1 MRSHSKRDLAPKTFR
16 KPWNISALIAGF
28 VGIALMVAA
37 VFSIESTATRTGDY
51 LLLDNPQH
59 HSIPRPNK
67 RGLGGLL
74 RRDIDAP
81 PKQEQATS
89 APQNSKPFKVKMG
102 FYAVNNYNITPQVP
116 SFDSAGY
123 VWFIWQDDLQEYL
136 TKNDL
141 KIWEVMTPVNLLGLP
156 SGASSVFN
164 PTTGSDK
171 PIRMKDGSLYLTGS
185 YKGTFYID
193 RSDFRY
199 HPFTRLSLP
208 IMVEADDILLSYNKL
223 QFIPDATGSGVGQF
237 IDASNGW
244 VNTGWAINSY
254 KHHYDTDFGF
264 GEGASDYS
272 QLVYDIKYSTDSW
285 LAFWKILI
293 PIFIV
298 MAMIVGATKLDPT
311 HYDVRLT
318 MPVTVLLTLVFLQ
331 QSHNA
336 DLPRLSY
343 MTFLDEVYVICY
355 VLTLSAFVLM
365 LWACRRYYAA
375 LKIEDP
381 ELQAIE
387 MRRLDKSDDYWPTYV
402 ILAGIVSISISWL
415 TS

>member
-1 MRSHSKRDLAPKTFR
+1 MSHLSQRPRTPKTLR
-16 KPWNISALIAGF
+16 KPWNTSALIASV

-37 VFSIESTATRTGDY
+37 VFSIQSKPTSTGDY
-51 LLLDNPQH
+51 LQLTNPQH
-59 HSIPRPNK
+59 HSAIQVDK
-67 RGLGGLL
+67 AKLGLL
-74 RRDIDAP
+74 RRDSDDAP
-81 PKQEQATS
+81 RPSVLPGAEE
-89 APQNSKPFKVKMG
+89 PFKVKMG
-102 FYAVNNYNITPQVP
+102 FYASNNYNITPQVP
-116 SFDSAGY
+116 SFESTGY
-123 VWFIWQDDLQEYL
+123 VWFIWKDDLQKYL
-136 TKNDL
+136 TENKL
-141 KIWEVMTPVNLLGLP
+141 KIWEVMTPINLLSLP
-156 SGASSVFN
+156 NGADSVFA
-164 PTTGSDK
+164 PTTGSDE
-171 PIRMKDGSLYLTGS
+171 PLQMKDGSWYLTGS

-193 RSDFRY
+193 RSDFRF

-208 IMVEADDILLSYNKL
+208 IMIEADDILLSYNKL
-223 QFIPDATGSGVGQF
+223 QILPDAAGSGVGQF

-272 QLVYDIKYSTDSW
+272 QLVYEITYATDSW
-285 LAFWKILI
+285 LAFWKILV

-298 MAMIVGATKLDPT
+298 MAMIVGATKLEPT

-355 VLTLSAFVLM
+355 LLTLTAFVLM

-381 ELQAIE
+381 TQQAIE

-402 ILAGIVSISISWL
+402 IVAGIISITISWL

>member
-1 MRSHSKRDLAPKTFR
+1 MSSQPDRRRTPKTLR
-16 KPWNISALIAGF
+16 KPWNTSALVASI

-37 VFSIESTATRTGDY
+37 VFSIQSKPSKTGDY
-51 LLLDNPQH
+51 LQLDTPQH
-59 HSIPRPNK
+59 HSMVQQNK
-67 RGLGGLL
+67 AQLGLL
-74 RRDIDAP
+74 RRDSDEAP
-81 PKQEQATS
+81 RATALPTS
-89 APQNSKPFKVKMG
+89 TKPFKVKMG
-102 FYAVNNYNITPQVP
+102 LYASNNFNITPQVP
-116 SFDSAGY
+116 SFESTGY

-136 TKNDL
+136 TKNNL
-141 KIWEVMTPVNLLGLP
+141 KIWEVMTPINLLSLP
-156 SGASSVFN
+156 NGVSSVFA
-164 PTTGSDK
+164 PTTGSDE
-171 PIRMKDGSLYLTGS
+171 PIRMNDGSWYLTGS

-208 IMVEADDILLSYNKL
+208 IMIEADDILLSYNKL
-223 QFIPDATGSGVGQF
+223 QIIPDTKASGVGQF
-237 IDASNGW
+237 IDSSNGW
-244 VNTGWAINSY
+244 VNTGWAINTY
-254 KHHYDTDFGF
+254 KHRYATDFGF

-272 QLVYDIKYSTDSW
+272 QLVYEITYATDSW

-331 QSHNA
+331 QSHNS
-336 DLPRLSY
+336 DLPKLSY

-381 ELQAIE
+381 QQQAIE

-402 ILAGIVSISISWL
+402 IVAGIISIAISWM

>member
-1 MRSHSKRDLAPKTFR
+1 MSLQPNRQRTPKTLR
-16 KPWNISALIAGF
+16 KPWNISALIASII
-28 VGIALMVAA
+28 GIALMVAA
-37 VFSIESTATRTGDY
+37 VFSIDSKPSRTGDY
-51 LLLDNPQH
+51 LLLANP
-59 HSIPRPNK
+59 PNHALVQTDK
-67 RGLGGLL
+67 ARLGPL
-74 RRDIDAP
+74 RRDIDP
-81 PKQEQATS
+81 PSKQDNANVPPES
-89 APQNSKPFKVKMG
+89 NEPFKVKMG

-123 VWFIWQDDLQEYL
+123 VWFIWQDDLQKYL
-136 TKNDL
+136 TDNNL
-141 KIWEVMTPVNLLGLP
+141 NIWEVMTPINLLGLP

-164 PTTGSDK
+164 PTTGSDE

-185 YKGTFYID
+185 YRGTFYID

-223 QFIPDATGSGVGQF
+223 QIIPDTKASGVGQF
-237 IDASNGW
+237 IDSSNGW
-244 VNTGWAINSY
+244 ENTGWDINSY
-254 KHHYDTDFGF
+254 KHRYNTDFGF

-285 LAFWKILI
+285 LAFWKIVV

-298 MAMIVGATKLDPT
+298 MAMIIGATKLEPT

-331 QSHNA
+331 QSHNT

-365 LWACRRYYAA
+365 LWACRRYYSA

-381 ELQAIE
+381 EQQAIE

-402 ILAGIVSISISWL
+402 ILAGIVSVAISWL

>member
-1 MRSHSKRDLAPKTFR
+1 MSSQPDRRRTPKTLR
-16 KPWNISALIAGF
+16 KPWNTSALLASI

-37 VFSIESTATRTGDY
+37 VFSIQSKPSKTGDY
-51 LLLDNPQH
+51 LQLDNPQH
-59 HSIPRPNK
+59 HSMVQQNK
-67 RGLGGLL
+67 AQLGLL
-74 RRDIDAP
+74 RRDSDEAP
-81 PKQEQATS
+81 RATALPTS
-89 APQNSKPFKVKMG
+89 SKPFKVKMG
-102 FYAVNNYNITPQVP
+102 LYASNNFNITPQVP
-116 SFDSAGY
+116 SFESTGY

-136 TKNDL
+136 TKNNL
-141 KIWEVMTPVNLLGLP
+141 KIWEVMTPINLLSLP
-156 SGASSVFN
+156 NGVSSVFA
-164 PTTGSDK
+164 PTTGSDE
-171 PIRMKDGSLYLTGS
+171 PIRMNDGSWYLTGS

-208 IMVEADDILLSYNKL
+208 IMIEADDILLSYNKL
-223 QFIPDATGSGVGQF
+223 QIIPDTKASGVGQF
-237 IDASNGW
+237 IDSSNGW
-244 VNTGWAINSY
+244 VNTGWAINTY
-254 KHHYDTDFGF
+254 KHRYATDFGF

-272 QLVYDIKYSTDSW
+272 QLVYEITYATDSW

-331 QSHNA
+331 QSHNS
-336 DLPRLSY
+336 DLPKLSY

-381 ELQAIE
+381 QQQAIE

-402 ILAGIVSISISWL
+402 IVAGIISIAISWM

>member
-1 MRSHSKRDLAPKTFR
+1 MSLHPNRRRTPRTLR
-16 KPWNISALIAGF
+16 KPWNTSALVSAL
-28 VGIALMVAA
+28 VGIALMVVA
-37 VFSIESTATRTGDY
+37 VFSIQSTPSKTGDY
-51 LLLDNPQH
+51 LQLVNPQH
-59 HSIPRPNK
+59 HSALQMNK
-67 RGLGGLL
+67 GQLGLL
-74 RRDIDAP
+74 RRDSDEAP
-81 PKQEQATS
+81 RPTALPS
-89 APQNSKPFKVKMG
+89 DSKPFKVKMG
-102 FYAVNNYNITPQVP
+102 FYAANNYNITPQVP

-123 VWFIWQDDLQEYL
+123 VWFVWKDDLQQYL
-136 TKNDL
+136 TENNL
-141 KIWEVMTPVNLLGLP
+141 KIWEVMTPINLLGLP
-156 SGASSVFN
+156 SGASSVFV
-164 PTTGSDK
+164 PTTGSDE
-171 PIRMKDGSLYLTGS
+171 PIRMKDGSWYLTGS

-208 IMVEADDILLSYNKL
+208 IMIEADDILLSYNKL
-223 QFIPDATGSGVGQF
+223 QIIPDAAGSGVGQF

-272 QLVYDIKYSTDSW
+272 QLVYEITYATDSW
-285 LAFWKILI
+285 LAFWKILV

-298 MAMIVGATKLDPT
+298 MAMIVGATKLEPT

-365 LWACRRYYAA
+365 LWACRRYYSA
-375 LKIEDP
+375 LKIEDS

-402 ILAGIVSISISWL
+402 ILAGIVSISISWF

>member
-1 MRSHSKRDLAPKTFR
+1 MSHLSQRPRTPKTLR
-16 KPWNISALIAGF
+16 KPWNASALIASV

-37 VFSIESTATRTGDY
+37 VFSIQSKPTSTGDY
-51 LLLDNPQH
+51 LQLVNPQH
-59 HSIPRPNK
+59 HSAIQVDK
-67 RGLGGLL
+67 AKLGLL
-74 RRDIDAP
+74 RRDSDDAP
-81 PKQEQATS
+81 RPSVLPGAEE
-89 APQNSKPFKVKMG
+89 PFKVKMG
-102 FYAVNNYNITPQVP
+102 FYASNNYNITPQVP
-116 SFDSAGY
+116 SFESTGY
-123 VWFIWQDDLQEYL
+123 VWFIWKDDLQKYL
-136 TKNDL
+136 TENKL
-141 KIWEVMTPVNLLGLP
+141 KIWEVMTPINLLSLP
-156 SGASSVFN
+156 NGADSVFA
-164 PTTGSDK
+164 PTTGSDE
-171 PIRMKDGSLYLTGS
+171 PLQMKDGSWYLTGS

-193 RSDFRY
+193 RSDFRF

-208 IMVEADDILLSYNKL
+208 IMIEADDILLSYNKL
-223 QFIPDATGSGVGQF
+223 QILPDAAGSGVGQF

-272 QLVYDIKYSTDSW
+272 QLVYEITYATDSW
-285 LAFWKILI
+285 LAFWKILV

-298 MAMIVGATKLDPT
+298 MAMIVGATKLEPT

-355 VLTLSAFVLM
+355 LLTLTAFVLM

-381 ELQAIE
+381 TQQAIE

-402 ILAGIVSISISWL
+402 IVAGIISITISWL

>member
-1 MRSHSKRDLAPKTFR
+1 MSSQPDRRRTPKTLR
-16 KPWNISALIAGF
+16 KPWNTSALLASI

-37 VFSIESTATRTGDY
+37 VFSIQSKPSKTGDY
-51 LLLDNPQH
+51 LQLDNPQH
-59 HSIPRPNK
+59 HSMVQQNK
-67 RGLGGLL
+67 AQLGLL
-74 RRDIDAP
+74 RRDSDEAP
-81 PKQEQATS
+81 RATALPTS
-89 APQNSKPFKVKMG
+89 SKPFKVKMG
-102 FYAVNNYNITPQVP
+102 LYASNNFNITPQVP
-116 SFDSAGY
+116 SFESTGY

-136 TKNDL
+136 TKNNL
-141 KIWEVMTPVNLLGLP
+141 KIWEVMTPINLLSLP
-156 SGASSVFN
+156 NGVSSVFA
-164 PTTGSDK
+164 PTTGSDE
-171 PIRMKDGSLYLTGS
+171 PIRMNDGSWYLTGS

-208 IMVEADDILLSYNKL
+208 IMIEADDILLSYNKL
-223 QFIPDATGSGVGQF
+223 QIIPDTKASGVGQF
-237 IDASNGW
+237 IDSSNGW
-244 VNTGWAINSY
+244 VNTGWAINTY
-254 KHHYDTDFGF
+254 KHRYATDFGF

-272 QLVYDIKYSTDSW
+272 QLVYEITYATDSW

-331 QSHNA
+331 QSHNS
-336 DLPRLSY
+336 DLPKLSY

-381 ELQAIE
+381 QQQTIE

-402 ILAGIVSISISWL
+402 IVAGIISIAISWM

>member
-1 MRSHSKRDLAPKTFR
+1 MSSQPDRRRTPKTLR
-16 KPWNISALIAGF
+16 KPWNTSALLASI

-37 VFSIESTATRTGDY
+37 VFSIQSKPSKTGDY
-51 LLLDNPQH
+51 LQLDNPQH
-59 HSIPRPNK
+59 HSMVQQNK
-67 RGLGGLL
+67 AQLGLL
-74 RRDIDAP
+74 RRESDEAP
-81 PKQEQATS
+81 RATALPTS
-89 APQNSKPFKVKMG
+89 SKPFKVKMG
-102 FYAVNNYNITPQVP
+102 LYASNNFNITPQVP
-116 SFDSAGY
+116 SFESTGY

-136 TKNDL
+136 TKNNL
-141 KIWEVMTPVNLLGLP
+141 KIWEVMTPINLLSLP
-156 SGASSVFN
+156 NGVSSVFA
-164 PTTGSDK
+164 PTTGSDE
-171 PIRMKDGSLYLTGS
+171 PIRMNDGSWYLTGS

-208 IMVEADDILLSYNKL
+208 IMIEADDILLSYNKL
-223 QFIPDATGSGVGQF
+223 QIIPDTKASGVGQF
-237 IDASNGW
+237 IDSSNGW
-244 VNTGWAINSY
+244 VNTGWAINTY
-254 KHHYDTDFGF
+254 KHRYATDFGF

-272 QLVYDIKYSTDSW
+272 QLVYEITYATDSW

-331 QSHNA
+331 QSHNS
-336 DLPRLSY
+336 DLPKLSY

-381 ELQAIE
+381 QQQAIE

-402 ILAGIVSISISWL
+402 IVAGIISIAISWM

>member
-1 MRSHSKRDLAPKTFR
+1 
-16 KPWNISALIAGF
+16 
-28 VGIALMVAA
+28 MVAA
-37 VFSIESTATRTGDY
+37 VFSIQSKPTKTGDY
-51 LLLDNPQH
+51 LQLVNPQH
-59 HSIPRPNK
+59 HSAVQMDKAR
-67 RGLGGLL
+67 LGLL
-74 RRDIDAP
+74 RRDSDEAP
-81 PKQEQATS
+81 RTTALPASSE
-89 APQNSKPFKVKMG
+89 PFKVKMG
-102 FYAVNNYNITPQVP
+102 LYASNNFNITPQVP
-116 SFDSAGY
+116 SFESTGY
-123 VWFIWQDDLQEYL
+123 VWFIWKDDLQQYL
-136 TKNDL
+136 IKNNL
-141 KIWEVMTPVNLLGLP
+141 KIWEVMTPINLLSLP
-156 SGASSVFN
+156 NGAGSVFA
-164 PTTGSDK
+164 PTTGSDE
-171 PIRMKDGSLYLTGS
+171 PIQMKDGSWYLTGS

-208 IMVEADDILLSYNKL
+208 IMIEADDILLSYNKL
-223 QFIPDATGSGVGQF
+223 QIIPDTKASGVGQF

-272 QLVYDIKYSTDSW
+272 QLVYEITYATDSW
-285 LAFWKILI
+285 LAFWKILV

-298 MAMIVGATKLDPT
+298 MAMIVGATKLEPT

-331 QSHNA
+331 QSHNG
-336 DLPRLSY
+336 DLPKLSY

-381 ELQAIE
+381 QQQAIE

-402 ILAGIVSISISWL
+402 IVAGIISITISWM

>member
-1 MRSHSKRDLAPKTFR
+1 MSSQPDRRRTPKTLR
-16 KPWNISALIAGF
+16 KPWNTSALLASI

-37 VFSIESTATRTGDY
+37 VFSIQSKPSKTGDY
-51 LLLDNPQH
+51 LQLDNPQH
-59 HSIPRPNK
+59 HSMVQQNK
-67 RGLGGLL
+67 AQLGLL
-74 RRDIDAP
+74 RRESDEAP
-81 PKQEQATS
+81 RATALPTS
-89 APQNSKPFKVKMG
+89 SKPFKVKMG
-102 FYAVNNYNITPQVP
+102 LYASNNFNITPQVP
-116 SFDSAGY
+116 SFESTGY

-136 TKNDL
+136 TKNNL
-141 KIWEVMTPVNLLGLP
+141 KIWEVMTPINLLSLP
-156 SGASSVFN
+156 NGVSSVFA
-164 PTTGSDK
+164 PTTGSDE
-171 PIRMKDGSLYLTGS
+171 PIRMKDGSWYLTGS

-208 IMVEADDILLSYNKL
+208 IMIEADDILLSYNKL
-223 QFIPDATGSGVGQF
+223 QIIPDTKASGVGQF
-237 IDASNGW
+237 IDSSNGW
-244 VNTGWAINSY
+244 VNTGWAINTY
-254 KHHYDTDFGF
+254 KHRYATDFGF

-272 QLVYDIKYSTDSW
+272 QLVYEITYATDSW

-331 QSHNA
+331 QSHNS
-336 DLPRLSY
+336 DLPKLSY

-381 ELQAIE
+381 QQQAIE

-402 ILAGIVSISISWL
+402 IVAGIISIAISWM

>member
-1 MRSHSKRDLAPKTFR
+1 MSSQPDRRRTPKTLR
-16 KPWNISALIAGF
+16 KPWNTSALLASI

-37 VFSIESTATRTGDY
+37 VFSIQSKPSKTGDY
-51 LLLDNPQH
+51 LQLDTPQH
-59 HSIPRPNK
+59 HSMVQQNK
-67 RGLGGLL
+67 AQLGLL
-74 RRDIDAP
+74 RRESDEAP
-81 PKQEQATS
+81 RATALPTS
-89 APQNSKPFKVKMG
+89 TKPFKVKMG
-102 FYAVNNYNITPQVP
+102 LYASNNFNITPQVP
-116 SFDSAGY
+116 SFESTGY

-136 TKNDL
+136 TKNNL
-141 KIWEVMTPVNLLGLP
+141 KIWEVMTPINLLSLP
-156 SGASSVFN
+156 NGVSSVFA
-164 PTTGSDK
+164 PTTGSDE
-171 PIRMKDGSLYLTGS
+171 PIRMNDGSWYLTGS

-208 IMVEADDILLSYNKL
+208 IMIEADDILLSYNKL
-223 QFIPDATGSGVGQF
+223 QIIPDTKASGVGQF
-237 IDASNGW
+237 IDSSNGW
-244 VNTGWAINSY
+244 VNTGWAINTY
-254 KHHYDTDFGF
+254 KHRYATDFGF

-272 QLVYDIKYSTDSW
+272 QLVYEITYATDSW

-331 QSHNA
+331 QSHNS
-336 DLPRLSY
+336 DLPKLSY

-381 ELQAIE
+381 QQQAIE

-402 ILAGIVSISISWL
+402 IVAGIISIAISWM

>member
-1 MRSHSKRDLAPKTFR
+1 MSSQPDRRRSPKTLR
-16 KPWNISALIAGF
+16 KPWNTSALLASI

-37 VFSIESTATRTGDY
+37 VFSIQSKPSKTGDY
-51 LLLDNPQH
+51 LQLDNPQH
-59 HSIPRPNK
+59 HSMVQQNK
-67 RGLGGLL
+67 AQLGLL
-74 RRDIDAP
+74 RRESDEAP
-81 PKQEQATS
+81 RATALPTS
-89 APQNSKPFKVKMG
+89 SKPFKVKMG
-102 FYAVNNYNITPQVP
+102 LYASNNFNITPQVP
-116 SFDSAGY
+116 SFESTGY

-136 TKNDL
+136 TKNNL
-141 KIWEVMTPVNLLGLP
+141 KIWEVMTPINLLSLP
-156 SGASSVFN
+156 NGVSSVFA
-164 PTTGSDK
+164 PTTGSDE
-171 PIRMKDGSLYLTGS
+171 PIRMNDGSWYLTGS

-208 IMVEADDILLSYNKL
+208 IMIEADDILLSYNKL
-223 QFIPDATGSGVGQF
+223 QIIPDTEASGVGQF
-237 IDASNGW
+237 IDSSNGW
-244 VNTGWAINSY
+244 VNTGWAINTY
-254 KHHYDTDFGF
+254 KHRYATDFGF

-272 QLVYDIKYSTDSW
+272 QLVYEITYATDSW

-331 QSHNA
+331 QSHNS
-336 DLPRLSY
+336 DLPKLSY

-381 ELQAIE
+381 QQQAIE

-402 ILAGIVSISISWL
+402 IVAGIISIAISWM

>member
-1 MRSHSKRDLAPKTFR
+1 
-16 KPWNISALIAGF
+16 
-28 VGIALMVAA
+28 
-37 VFSIESTATRTGDY
+37 
-51 LLLDNPQH
+51 
-59 HSIPRPNK
+59 
-67 RGLGGLL
+67 
-74 RRDIDAP
+74 
-81 PKQEQATS
+81 
-89 APQNSKPFKVKMG
+89 
-102 FYAVNNYNITPQVP
+102 
-116 SFDSAGY
+116 
-123 VWFIWQDDLQEYL
+123 
-136 TKNDL
+136 
-141 KIWEVMTPVNLLGLP
+141 
-156 SGASSVFN
+156 
-164 PTTGSDK
+164 
-171 PIRMKDGSLYLTGS
+171 
-185 YKGTFYID
+185 
-193 RSDFRY
+193 
-199 HPFTRLSLP
+199 
-208 IMVEADDILLSYNKL
+208 MVEADDILLSYNRL
-223 QFIPDATGSGVGQF
+223 QIIPDANGSGVGQF

-244 VNTGWAINSY
+244 VNTGWAIDSY

-272 QLVYDIKYSTDSW
+272 QLVYQINYSTDSW

-298 MAMIVGATKLDPT
+298 MAMIVGATKLEPT

-331 QSHNA
+331 QSHNG

-381 ELQAIE
+381 DLQALE

-402 ILAGIVSISISWL
+402 ILAGIVSISISWF